1 MKINHSSYAWKE
13 TKNRMVLSDPN
24 KNYAKTV
31 DKDGMSSEQ
40 RKKINQYKYMDIY
53 GDMVDREVW
62 DE

>member
-1 MKINHSSYAWKE
+1 MKIDHSSFAWKV

-31 DKDGMSSEQ
+31 DKDNLTREK
-40 RKKINQYKYMDIY
+40 RKRIEEIKDRLTY
-53 GDMVDREVW
+53 GDL

>member
-31 DKDGMSSEQ
+31 DKDNLTREQ
-40 RKKINQYKYMDIY
+40 RKRIEEIKDRLTY
-53 GDMVDREVW
+53 GDL